1 MPEFAEGYRPA
12 PYALAINPV
21 TQEVWINETLTDRV
35 YRFVPKEKRFIVYPM
50 PLRGTFTR
58 DFTFTA
64 SGWAC
69 TTNSPILN
77 AALEGNETEVICIDP
92 SGAKARK

>member
-1 MPEFAEGYRPA
+1 
-12 PYALAINPV
+12 
-21 TQEVWINETLTDRV
+21 
-35 YRFVPKEKRFIVYPM
+35 M

-92 SGAKARK
+92 GGAKVRK